1 MSTADLIRI
10 EADIADLPPDSQLRV
25 NTLADILRDFIA
37 RDSEMDETSLAMLL
51 VMKELSEEDVAIEM
65 ELAAGQ
71 TRQ

>member
-1 MSTADLIRI
+1 MINSDLIRI

-51 VMKELSEEDVAIEM
+51 VMEELSEEDVAIEM